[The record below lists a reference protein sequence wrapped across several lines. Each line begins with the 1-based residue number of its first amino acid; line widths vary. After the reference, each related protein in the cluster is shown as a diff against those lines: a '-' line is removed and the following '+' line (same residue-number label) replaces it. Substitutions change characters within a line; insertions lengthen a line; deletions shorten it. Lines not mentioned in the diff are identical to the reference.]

1 MEDRGGAPAVAHN
14 ASPAGVRDESVVPV
28 PPRVRSDLN
37 RGRNAPRRGRALP
50 PDVRGPATRRLR
62 TATRAMERPGAPE
75 RVPSAAR
82 LPRPITLN
90 CDASGVRQNAA
101 ERCGRR
107 SAEVLYQHE
116 ILADRHR
123 PAKQKHLP
131 VGGHSEGDAGWAV
144 EVTHNPIAARSQL
157 VKPERI
163 LSGPAESSV
172 IEVIDTVLEHGKS
185 PVGHVFQH
193 APFLAAIDGLGEE
206 RAD

>member
-82 LPRPITLN
+82 LPRTITLN
-90 CDASGVRQNAA
+90 CDASGVKQNAA
-101 ERCGRR
+101 EGGQRKFSISMR
-107 SAEVLYQHE
+107 SLPTDIGQPNRNTFRSGDTARAMLDGPSKSHT
-116 ILADRHR
+116 IRSR
-123 PAKQKHLP
+123 PVAN
-131 VGGHSEGDAGWAV
+131 W
-144 EVTHNPIAARSQL
+144 
-157 VKPERI
+157 
-163 LSGPAESSV
+163 
-172 IEVIDTVLEHGKS
+172 
-185 PVGHVFQH
+185 
-193 APFLAAIDGLGEE
+193 
-206 RAD
+206 